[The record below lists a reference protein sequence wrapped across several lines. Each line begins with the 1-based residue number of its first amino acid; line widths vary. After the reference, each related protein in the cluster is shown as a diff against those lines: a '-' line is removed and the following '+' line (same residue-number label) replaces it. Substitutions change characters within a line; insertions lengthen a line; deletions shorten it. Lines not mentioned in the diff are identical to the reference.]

1 SSTARAT
8 TVPTKRKAASR
19 VASSAPTCT
28 GRCYRRTRTSRIT
41 CLRRPSGDGATARF
55 RRSTTRRSWP
65 RTAGSCSARND
76 GSPGS
81 VAAVQNVRP
90 PRHQRLAQHLIDRL
104 DHHELHLL
112 AQIGRD
118 IVKVG
123 LVVRGHEYAPQ
134 SGAVGAEYLLLDAP
148 DRQHLA
154 T

>member
-1 SSTARAT
+1 
-8 TVPTKRKAASR
+8 
-19 VASSAPTCT
+19 
-28 GRCYRRTRTSRIT
+28 
-41 CLRRPSGDGATARF
+41 
-55 RRSTTRRSWP
+55 
-65 RTAGSCSARND
+65 
-76 GSPGS
+76 
-81 VAAVQNVRP
+81 VRP

-154 T
+154 TQRDLAGHRHVVAHRPAGEDRGHRGQDGDSS